1 MSNKIIWFK
10 AIKEEN
16 LEMINKLLKDEKT
29 NINWIDDYDIR
40 YNTALIWASLIGYKN
55 IVELLLEQ
63 KNISIN
69 ALNCDYESALM
80 CASWNGHFEIVKLLC
95 KCEDICINWYNKEYG
110 LHTALMYACSTG
122 NINIVEYLL
131 ECKAEPECVMRPNG
145 EFPLIDASRNGHLNI
160 IELLLE
166 NSNPRR
172 DIMDKAINCT
182 NNIDIKNKLMGNI
195 NIHQNL

>member
-10 AIKEEN
+10 AIKEGN

-29 NINWIDDYDIR
+29 NINWIDDIR
-40 YNTALIWASLIGYKN
+40 YNTALIWASLSGYKN

-110 LHTALMYACSTG
+110 LLNLFVY
-122 NINIVEYLL
+122 
-131 ECKAEPECVMRPNG
+131 EPNVANTTKYK
-145 EFPLIDASRNGHLNI
+145 I
-160 IELLLE
+160 
-166 NSNPRR
+166 
-172 DIMDKAINCT
+172 
-182 NNIDIKNKLMGNI
+182 
-195 NIHQNL
+195 Q